1 MVRVKICG
9 VTNGRDAR
17 AACELGAYALGF
29 NFHDRSPRVIAP
41 AEAWKLRR
49 QLPSDVQ
56 AVGVFVNWKPVA
68 VVALAEALELS
79 AVQLHGDESP
89 RHATSCARRVSVIKA
104 FRVTSELSLAE
115 LAKFRRVSGFLLDG
129 ARAGQ
134 YGGTGHTADWDFA
147 RRAAATRPII
157 LAGGLTPENV
167 AEAILAARPQAVDV
181 ASGVESRPG
190 KKDHGKMRE
199 FFSEVE
205 RANREL
211 ATLTERISRH
221 RAWAQKNRTK

>member
-29 NFHDRSPRVIAP
+29 NFYEKSPRVIAP
-41 AEAWKLRR
+41 ALAWKVR
-49 QLPSDVQ
+49 QRLPASVE
-56 AVGVFVNWKPVA
+56 AVGVFVNWKPEA
-68 VVALAEALELS
+68 VVALATALQLS

-89 RHATSCARRVSVIKA
+89 RDAAFCAKRVPVIKA
-104 FRVTSELSLAE
+104 FRVTPDLLLSDLG
-115 LAKFRRVSGFLLDG
+115 KFRGVSGFLLDA

-134 YGGTGHTADWDFA
+134 YGGTGHTADWAFA
-147 RRAAATRPII
+147 RRAAASRPII
-157 LAGGLTPENV
+157 LAGGITPENV
-167 AEAILAARPQAVDV
+167 ADAIRTVRPQAVDV

-199 FFSEVE
+199 FFREVE

-211 ATLTERISRH
+211 A
-221 RAWAQKNRTK
+221 AVGAK

>member
-9 VTNGRDAR
+9 ITNGRDAR

-29 NFHDRSPRVIAP
+29 NFYEKSPRVIVP
-41 AEAWKLRR
+41 AEAWKLRQR
-49 QLPSDVQ
+49 LPADVE
-56 AVGVFVNWKPVA
+56 AVGVFVNWKPAA
-68 VVALAEALELS
+68 VVALARSLRLS

-89 RHATSCARRVSVIKA
+89 RDAAFCAKSLPVIKA
-104 FRVTSELSLAE
+104 FRVAANFSLLE
-115 LAKFRRVSGFLLDG
+115 LAKFRAVSGFLLDA

-134 YGGTGHTADWDFA
+134 YGGTGRTSDWAFA
-147 RRAAATRPII
+147 RRAAASRPII

-167 AEAILAARPQAVDV
+167 ADAIRSVRPYAVDV

-199 FFSEVE
+199 FFQEVE

-211 ATLTERISRH
+211 AGAE
-221 RAWAQKNRTK
+221 AK

>member
-9 VTNGRDAR
+9 ITNGRDAR

-29 NFHDRSPRVIAP
+29 NFYEKSPRVIAP

-49 QLPSDVQ
+49 RLPAGVE
-56 AVGVFVNWKPVA
+56 AVGVFVNWKPAA
-68 VVALAEALELS
+68 VVALAGALQLL

-89 RHATSCARRVSVIKA
+89 RHAAFCAKKVPVIKA
-104 FRVTSELSLAE
+104 FRVTPGLSLSD
-115 LAKFRRVSGFLLDG
+115 LGRFRSVSGFLLDA

-134 YGGTGHTADWDFA
+134 YGGTGYTTDWAFA
-147 RRAAATRPII
+147 RRAAASRPII
-157 LAGGLTPENV
+157 LSGGLTPENV
-167 AEAILAARPQAVDV
+167 ADAICFVRPHAVDV
-181 ASGVESRPG
+181 ASGVEARPG

-199 FFSEVE
+199 FFQEVE

-211 ATLTERISRH
+211 A
-221 RAWAQKNRTK
+221 AAGAK